1 MGHKVH
7 PKIFRMQVI
16 YKWPSR
22 WFAKLN
28 KEEYRKNLKQDIEI
42 RESVRKQCKDA
53 GVDEVK
59 IERDHSGEI
68 TITLTVAKPGIIIGR
83 GGSGVE
89 DLTKKLEKDILK
101 GKNKIRVNI
110 QEIKQPNLSAR
121 IVGMNMAADLEK
133 RMPYRRVMKQAL
145 DRVEKAGAK
154 GVRVMVAGRLNGA
167 DIARKETLSRGK
179 IPLQNLRADIDY
191 ARIKAHTIYGV
202 IGIKVWIY
210 KGEVFDK

>member
-28 KEEYRKNLKQDIEI
+28 KEEYRKNI
-42 RESVRKQCKDA
+42 REDVEMREFIRKQCKAA
-53 GVDEVK
+53 GVDEIN
-59 IERDHSGEI
+59 IERDLSGEV
-68 TITLTVAKPGIIIGR
+68 TVVLTVAKPGLIIGR

-89 DLTKKLEKDILK
+89 DLT
-101 GKNKIRVNI
+101 NKIEKAVLKDKRKVRVNI
-110 QEIKQPNLSAR
+110 QEIKKPNLSAR

-133 RMPYRRVMKQAL
+133 RMPYRRVLKQAL
-145 DRVEKAGAK
+145 DRAEKAGAK
-154 GVRVMVAGRLNGA
+154 GVRVAAAGRLNGA
-167 DIARKETLSRGK
+167 DIARRETLSRGK

-191 ARIKAHTIYGV
+191 ASIKAHTIYGV

-210 KGEVFDK
+210 KGEVFE

>member
-28 KEEYRKNLKQDIEI
+28 KEEYRKNLRQDIEM
-42 RESVRKQCKDA
+42 REFIRKQCKDA
-53 GVDEVK
+53 GVDEIKV
-59 IERDHSGEI
+59 ERDLSGEV
-68 TITLTVAKPGIIIGR
+68 TITLTVAKPGLIIGR

-89 DLTKKLEKDILK
+89 DLTTKLEKKILK
-101 GKNKIRVNI
+101 GKNKIRMNVV
-110 QEIKQPNLSAR
+110 EIKKPNLSAR
-121 IVGMNMAADLEK
+121 VVGMNMAADLEK
-133 RMPYRRVMKQAL
+133 RMPYRRVLKQAL
-145 DRVEKAGAK
+145 DRVDKAGAK

-167 DIARKETLSRGK
+167 DIARRETLSRGK

-191 ARIKAHTIYGV
+191 ARVNAHTIYGV

-210 KGEVFDK
+210 KGEVFE

>member
-28 KEEYRKNLKQDIEI
+28 KDEYKNNLQQDVRI
-42 RESVRKQCKDA
+42 REFIEKTCKQA
-53 GVDEVK
+53 GVDEVR
-59 IERDHSGEI
+59 IERSNSGDI

-89 DLTKKLEKDILK
+89 ELIKQIETKILK
-101 GKNKIRVNI
+101 GQSKVKLNI
-110 QEIKQPNLSAR
+110 QEVKNPNLAAR
-121 IVGMNMAADLEK
+121 IVAINMAQDLEK
-133 RMPYRRVMKQAL
+133 RMPYRRVLKQAL
-145 DRVEKAGAK
+145 SRIEKAGAK
-154 GVRVMVAGRLNGA
+154 GGRVSVAGRLNGA
-167 DIARKETLSRGK
+167 DIARRETLTVGK

-191 ARIKAHTIYGV
+191 ANVVANTIYGV

-210 KGEVFDK
+210 KGEVFE

>member
-28 KEEYRKNLKQDIEI
+28 KEEYRKNLRHDIEM
-42 RESVRKQCKDA
+42 REFIRKQCKDA
-53 GVDEVK
+53 GVDEIKV
-59 IERDHSGEI
+59 ERDLSGEV
-68 TITLTVAKPGIIIGR
+68 TITLTVAKPGLIIGR

-89 DLTKKLEKDILK
+89 DLTTKLEKKILK
-101 GKNKIRVNI
+101 GKNKIRMNVV
-110 QEIKQPNLSAR
+110 EIKKPNLSAR
-121 IVGMNMAADLEK
+121 VVGMNMAADLEK
-133 RMPYRRVMKQAL
+133 RMPYRRVLKQAL
-145 DRVEKAGAK
+145 DRVDKAGAK

-167 DIARKETLSRGK
+167 DIARRETLSRGK

-191 ARIKAHTIYGV
+191 ARVNAHTIYGV

-210 KGEVFDK
+210 KGEVFE